1 MNIKQRAFAAHVAL
15 DGCDFS
21 QAAILA
27 GYSPKTARSSG
38 SRLAKLPKVARE
50 IARLRRGGSVK
61 PPPVRKIPASR
72 TELIEAVDVAAAP
85 PLEIE
90 SRRAWLLET
99 FVELAAQRENLSI
112 ALRAAEWLAVSYR
125 LRESVVV
132 SVEVQD
138 RTIDEIAGGLDL
150 ATACAIREAARKAA

>member
-1 MNIKQRAFAAHVAL
+1 MNTKQRAFAAHVAL

-50 IARLRRGGSVK
+50 IERLRKGGSVK
-61 PPPVRKIPASR
+61 PVRKIPASR